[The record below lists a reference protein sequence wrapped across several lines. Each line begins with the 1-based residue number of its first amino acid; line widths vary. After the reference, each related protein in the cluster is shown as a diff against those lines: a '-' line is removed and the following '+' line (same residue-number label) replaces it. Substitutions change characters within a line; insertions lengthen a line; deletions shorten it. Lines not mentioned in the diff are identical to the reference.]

1 MTVVLLISQISH
13 NVFYA
18 KQKEQQHKKKWLFR
32 VVIMI
37 SSNGSTEVSV
47 KPVIG
52 GLAPVI
58 RSLTAVC
65 LASAQALVFGFRLFG
80 TAAHGKVIEI
90 SGYNCVSVSVA
101 SDSCAVSWSAE
112 YFMYRSS
119 LVSPH
124 WIWTWFHLIAPQ
136 NMEVSFILFL
146 NNFQG
151 FSQRSCYPIKPDN
164 NIHIVHRCSLY
175 SYFDNY

>member
-1 MTVVLLISQISH
+1 MTVVLMNSQILH

-18 KQKEQQHKKKWLFR
+18 KQKEQQHKKKLLFR

-65 LASAQALVFGFRLFG
+65 LASAQALVFGFCLFG

-101 SDSCAVSWSAE
+101 SDSCAVS
-112 YFMYRSS
+112 
-119 LVSPH
+119 
-124 WIWTWFHLIAPQ
+124 
-136 NMEVSFILFL
+136 
-146 NNFQG
+146 
-151 FSQRSCYPIKPDN
+151 
-164 NIHIVHRCSLY
+164 
-175 SYFDNY
+175 

>member
-1 MTVVLLISQISH
+1 
-13 NVFYA
+13 
-18 KQKEQQHKKKWLFR
+18 
-32 VVIMI
+32 MI

-90 SGYNCVSVSVA
+90 SGYNCLCFRRVRFLCCILKRRILYVSFVFGFA
-101 SDSCAVSWSAE
+101 TLDLD
-112 YFMYRSS
+112 

-124 WIWTWFHLIAPQ
+124 CSSKHGGEF
-136 NMEVSFILFL
+136 
-146 NNFQG
+146 
-151 FSQRSCYPIKPDN
+151 
-164 NIHIVHRCSLY
+164 HIVFKQFPGVQPKELLPHKT
-175 SYFDNY
+175 